1 MMPTLPPRACPILA
15 AGLLSL
21 SLGCLRSAAP
31 VVFHTLHALSPQ
43 TAPAQ
48 GQGLAVEVLPV
59 RLPEMLQRSQ
69 VVTALG
75 PDSVELTNNDRW
87 ANALDKDMQ
96 RVVVDNLSQLL
107 GSDRVV
113 PSPFGPRVNAA
124 LRVEVAVQRCAG
136 RPGGALR
143 FEATWMITRRG
154 VAQALLLRRT
164 ALEEPVGGLDAQAL
178 VAAHNRVLAA
188 LCLDIAEGLKNGNK
202 MTLAK

>member
-1 MMPTLPPRACPILA
+1 
-15 AGLLSL
+15 
-21 SLGCLRSAAP
+21 
-31 VVFHTLHALSPQ
+31 VFHTLHALSPQ
-43 TAPAQ
+43 AAQAPD
-48 GQGLAVEVLPV
+48 QGLAVEVLPV

-75 PDSVELTNNDRW
+75 PDSVELSPGARW
-87 ANALDKDMQ
+87 ANTLDQDMQ
-96 RVVVDNLSQLL
+96 RVVVDNLSRLL

-113 PSPFGPRVNAA
+113 ASPLGVRVNAA

-143 FEATWMITRRG
+143 FSATWLITRRG

-164 ALEEPVGGLDAQAL
+164 VLEEPVAGLDAEAL

-188 LCLDIAEGLKNGNK
+188 LCAEIAEGLKGCANTK
-202 MTLAK
+202 